1 MSTTRRQVLQVG
13 LLAGGGLLIGAPLIA
28 KEAGQAKASVALNPF
43 ISIARDGTITVFS
56 KHSEMGQGVLTSIAM
71 TVMEELDGD
80 WSKVVAVPGDAR
92 AEYRHSLW
100 GVQATG
106 GSTTTHSSFDQMRQ
120 AGATARAMLLAA
132 AAAEWKEPVDKL
144 RTEQSFVI
152 GRKAG
157 QRLSYGE
164 LAAAAAAMPVP
175 TQIKLKNKD
184 DFKLIGKS
192 KARLDGRAKVTGK
205 ANFGIDVQM
214 PGLLTALI
222 ARPPVFGGKPKVID
236 KSGAKAVHGV
246 RHVVEVSAGVAVVG
260 ENFWA
265 AKQGLDALKVEW
277 DLGEHKSFSTT
288 AQRESFDALLAGDGV
303 DAKVIG
309 DARALL
315 DGSDAR
321 IEFEFDFPYLAHATM
336 EPMNATAHVHADG
349 VTVWAPTQFQT
360 IDQMA
365 AAEVAGVTVD
375 KVVLHTTLL
384 GGGFGRR
391 ANPKADFV
399 REAVEVSKAVSS
411 PVKVIWLREHD
422 MQGGYYRPRTRV
434 CAVMSLD
441 EKQRP
446 AALEIGVA
454 SQSILAGT
462 PFGADVEKT
471 GLDASQVEGLA
482 DWAYATPNLRVRYH
496 LAKGAVPVL
505 WWRSVGHS
513 FSAYVKETLIDEA
526 AARAKVDPIDY
537 RIELLAAHPRQI
549 AVLKKVREAAH
560 WGKAPEGH
568 FQGVAIHESF
578 GSIVA
583 QVAQVSLVEGRI
595 KVHKITAAIDCGQVV
610 NPDTVKAQIMG
621 GALMGLSAALG
632 EAITF
637 AEGRPEQSNFHNYPI
652 LRLPDAP
659 DVDVHIV
666 ASDGPMGGAGEPGTP
681 PVAPALG
688 NALAKALGRRFVE
701 LPLPRSVA
709 TS

>member
-1 MSTTRRQVLQVG
+1 MSATRRQVLQVG
-13 LLAGGGLLIGAPLIA
+13 LLAGGGLLIGVPMVAKDAAKGVAAAPT
-28 KEAGQAKASVALNPF
+28 ALNPF
-43 ISIARDGTITVFS
+43 ISIARDGTITVYS

-80 WSKVVAVPGDAR
+80 WSKVIAVPGDAR
-92 AEYRHSLW
+92 AEYKHNLF

-106 GSTTTHSSFDQMRQ
+106 GSTTTHSSFEQMRQ

-132 AAAEWKEPVDKL
+132 AAAEWKVPVEQL

-152 GRKAG
+152 GPKAG

-164 LAAAAAAMPVP
+164 LAAAAAKLPVP
-175 TQIKLKNKD
+175 ADAKLKDKR

-192 KARLDGRAKVTGK
+192 KARLDGRAKVTGS
-205 ANFGIDVQM
+205 AGFGIDVHM

-222 ARPPVFGGKPKVID
+222 ARPPVFGAHPKVID
-236 KSGAKAVHGV
+236 KSGAKAIYGV

-260 ENFWA
+260 ETFWA
-265 AKQGLDALKVEW
+265 AKQGLDALKIEW
-277 DLGEHKSFSTT
+277 DLGEHASFST
-288 AQRESFDALLAGDGV
+288 AEQRTEFGKLLKGDGAE
-303 DAKVIG
+303 AKRMG
-309 DARALL
+309 DARAVL
-315 DGSDAR
+315 AKTAER
-321 IEFEFDFPYLAHATM
+321 IDRSFDFPYLAHATM
-336 EPMNATAHVHADG
+336 EPMNATAHVHAEG

-360 IDQMA
+360 IDQLA
-365 AAEVAGVTVD
+365 AAEVAGVTQD

-399 REAVEVSKAVSS
+399 REAVEVSKAVSG
-411 PVKVIWLREHD
+411 PVKVVWLREHD

-434 CAVMSLD
+434 DASLALD
-441 EKQRP
+441 DKQRP
-446 AALEIGVA
+446 EALEVKIA

-462 PFGADVEKT
+462 VFGAEVEKT
-471 GLDASQVEGLA
+471 GIDSSQVEGLA
-482 DWAYATPNLRVRYH
+482 DWAYATPNLRISYH
-496 LAKGAVPVL
+496 RAAGHVPVL
-505 WWRSVGHS
+505 WWRSVGHT
-513 FSAYVKETLIDEA
+513 FSAFVKETLIDEA
-526 AARAKVDPIDY
+526 AERAGVDPIDY
-537 RIELLAAHPRQI
+537 RIELLEAHPRHI
-549 AVLKKVREAAH
+549 AVLKTVREAAG
-560 WGKAPEGH
+560 WGKAPEGR
-568 FQGVAIHESF
+568 FQGVAVHESF

-583 QVAQVSLVEGRI
+583 QIAELSVADGQI

-637 AEGRPEQSNFHNYPI
+637 ADGRPEQSNFHNYPI

-666 ASDGPMGGAGEPGTP
+666 ESDGPMGGAGEPGTP
-681 PVAPALG
+681 PIAPAVA
-688 NALAKALGRRFVE
+688 NALAKALGKRLVE
-701 LPLPRSVA
+701 LPLRVS
-709 TS
+709 